1 LLVADEPRP
10 ESQGAIAALH
20 GLGVGTRI
28 VSGDADG
35 PTAAL
40 AKIVDADGYDARVS
54 PEGKA
59 AVVQRLRAE
68 GKHVAFVGDGINDA
82 PALATADVGVAM
94 GGGTDVA
101 IETAQA
107 AILSNDP
114 RAVAVAVRLSR
125 ATIRTIAQN
134 LFWAFAYNVI
144 LVPLAVVGFVRP
156 LFAAAAMGLSSLFV
170 VGNSLLLRRR

>member
-1 LLVADEPRP
+1 
-10 ESQGAIAALH
+10 
-20 GLGVGTRI
+20 
-28 VSGDADG
+28 
-35 PTAAL
+35 
-40 AKIVDADGYDARVS
+40 
-54 PEGKA
+54 
-59 AVVQRLRAE
+59 
-68 GKHVAFVGDGINDA
+68 
-82 PALATADVGVAM
+82 M